1 MTDDAFIRAILASP
15 GDDTS
20 RLVYA
25 DWLDERDDPRGGF
38 LRAEAALVAA
48 APADPQRDELY
59 ARLLEA
65 AAGIDA
71 GWAAS
76 MCRLGSCEA
85 FALVGSWH
93 LEGVSTLMNRPDP
106 DADAT
111 VWKANRAAPQHRIA
125 MRGVGYIFRADGT
138 ALHESRRDPP
148 LRLSEPLTWLVV
160 SEGGRSY
167 LTLSSSGR
175 AAQRLRIWVR
185 KDGRML
191 WGSVPE
197 VPNPE
202 IAFLLIRD
210 DPPPTFKGARRLLRP
225 RG

>member
-25 DWLDERDDPRGGF
+25 DWLDERNDPRGSF
-38 LRAEAALVAA
+38 LRAEVALASA
-48 APADPQRDELY
+48 RPADPRRDELY

-106 DADAT
+106 DTDAT
-111 VWKANRAAPQHRIA
+111 VWKPNRAAPQHRIG
-125 MRGVGYIFRADGT
+125 MRGVRYIFRADGT
-138 ALHESRRDPP
+138 ALHESRRHPILRPP
-148 LRLSEPLTWLVV
+148 EPLTWRAE
-160 SEGGRSY
+160 SEGGRLY
-167 LTLSSSGR
+167 LTLGRSGWP
-175 AAQRLRIWVR
+175 AQRLRIWVR
-185 KDGRML
+185 TDGRTL
-191 WGSVPE
+191 WSSLPE

-210 DPPPTFKGARRLLRP
+210 NPPPTFKGARLLRP